1 MNVGETSIE
10 ISQKGMTTAE
20 KGAYLKLDQTTPQTV
35 DNGAPHFDGGLII
48 KSGQKLIMDGS

>member
-1 MNVGETSIE
+1 MKINPLGKPFDMV
-10 ISQKGMTTAE
+10 GMTTAE
-20 KGAYLKLDQTTPQTV
+20 KGEYLKIDQTTPQTV